1 MVEPSLNMDIMWG
14 PWDTQPRACTGE
26 INLHFMIYP
35 DCSNEED
42 MQLLFLLQP
51 GGLVQHSTVPG
62 CAVFAMKVVEGEPR
76 ITFARLSDSVP
87 AGLG

>member
-1 MVEPSLNMDIMWG
+1 
-14 PWDTQPRACTGE
+14 
-26 INLHFMIYP
+26 MIYP

-87 AGLG
+87 AGLGWARLGWLGWAGLGLAGLGHTI